1 MNGMYALNNYYTI
14 CKKIII
20 TSSSLVVSNYTEI
33 EDKDD
38 WSVSTWVV
46 LS

>member
-1 MNGMYALNNYYTI
+1 MNGMYALPYNMQ
-14 CKKIII
+14 KIII

-38 WSVSTWVV
+38 WSVSTWEV